1 MNTLR
6 LRVQLPQQSTLTN
19 SQWFFQIAFLR
30 GPNLSPGVILSA
42 DPFVNSANDSRKDS
56 ELTMQSFE
64 WTQGPTLGP
73 SLECETKIEEE
84 PNKKLG
90 VCPMGRTPFFF
101 FEIRFFFVFL
111 CIFRVPRYMQQI
123 TVQSRLRTRPTPAS
137 GQLCHVL
144 LFSWICYFLLFF
156 VIFCYFFGIT
166 KITKK

>member
-56 ELTMQSFE
+56 ELTLQSFE

-101 FEIRFFFVFL
+101 FEIRFFFWSCCVFFVCL
-111 CIFRVPRYMQQI
+111 GTCSKSQCSHAWGLGRPPPQVSFVMFCYFLGFVIF
-123 TVQSRLRTRPTPAS
+123 
-137 GQLCHVL
+137 
-144 LFSWICYFLLFF
+144 CYFLLFF
-156 VIFCYFFGIT
+156 VIFCYFFSE
-166 KITKK
+166 

>member
-1 MNTLR
+1 M
-6 LRVQLPQQSTLTN
+6 
-19 SQWFFQIAFLR
+19 
-30 GPNLSPGVILSA
+30 SPGVILSA

-56 ELTMQSFE
+56 ELTLQSFE

-101 FEIRFFFVFL
+101 FEIRFFLLVLL

-123 TVQSRLRTRPTPAS
+123 TVQSRLRTWPTPAS

-144 LFSWICYFLLFF
+144 LFFWICYFLLFF
-156 VIFCYFFGIT
+156 VIFSRNN
-166 KITKK
+166 KNNKKK